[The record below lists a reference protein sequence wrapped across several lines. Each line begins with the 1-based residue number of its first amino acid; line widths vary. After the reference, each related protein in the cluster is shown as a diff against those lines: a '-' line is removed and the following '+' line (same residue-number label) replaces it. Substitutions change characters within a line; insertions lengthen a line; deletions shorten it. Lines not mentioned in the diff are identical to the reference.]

1 MKIISGFLKGR
12 ILKGHNIEGT
22 RPTMDRV
29 KESLFAMLQND
40 IRDSVVLDLF
50 SGSGN
55 LGIESISNGSKL
67 CYFNDI
73 NKTCI
78 KVINDNIRLF
88 DINDNSIVLNKSWQ
102 ECLKYLNN
110 LGVKLDIIFLDPPY
124 KMDCLNEVIRKII
137 DYDLL
142 KDNALIVC
150 EVSSEYLNDLESLEK
165 IKSRKYGDKFIII
178 YRNK

>member
-12 ILKGHNIEGT
+12 TLKGHNIEGT

-29 KESLFAMLQND
+29 KESLFAMIQND

-73 NKTCI
+73 NRECI
-78 KVINDNIRLF
+78 KVINNNIKTF
-88 DINDNSIVLNKSWQ
+88 DILNKSIVLNKTWLD
-102 ECLKYLNN
+102 CLKYLKN
-110 LGVKLDIIFLDPPY
+110 LEVKLDIIFLDPPY
-124 KMDCLNEVIRKII
+124 KMDCLNEVIDKMLE
-137 DYDLL
+137 YNLL
-142 KDNALIVC
+142 NSNL
-150 EVSSEYLNDLESLEK
+150 
-165 IKSRKYGDKFIII
+165 
-178 YRNK
+178 